1 MLFNANERT
10 RYIAKCA
17 GVDYDDLI
25 THQDA
30 NPAVTMYLDD
40 FKVIENEL
48 HAAYIVGKATKT
60 AAHGSSSLIDSL
72 EHWAKCFKDGTLDDS
87 NAEDIAYL
95 LEDRAHDLRNA
106 VLWKEVDDR
115 HALSNKLITDALKRG
130 DV

>member
-1 MLFNANERT
+1 MTFNANERT

-48 HAAYIVGKATKT
+48 RAAYIVGKATKT

-72 EHWAKCFKDGTLDDS
+72 EHWAKCFRDGTLDDS
-87 NAEDIAYL
+87 NAEEIAYL
-95 LEDRAHDLRNA
+95 LEDRAHDLRTWEANDGK
-106 VLWKEVDDR
+106 V
-115 HALSNKLITDALKRG
+115 
-130 DV
+130 

>member
-30 NPAVTMYLDD
+30 NITMYLDD

-48 HAAYIVGKATKT
+48 RAAYIVGKATKT
-60 AAHGSSSLIDSL
+60 TAHGTSSLIDSL

-87 NAEDIAYL
+87 NAAIIAYFLEDIA
-95 LEDRAHDLRNA
+95 DDLRTGEDN
-106 VLWKEVDDR
+106 
-115 HALSNKLITDALKRG
+115 DAK
-130 DV
+130 V

>member
-30 NPAVTMYLDD
+30 NPAVTMYLED

-48 HAAYIVGKATKT
+48 RAAYIVGKATKT

-72 EHWAKCFKDGTLDDS
+72 EHWAKCFRDGTLDDS

-115 HALSNKLITDALKRG
+115 HA
-130 DV
+130 